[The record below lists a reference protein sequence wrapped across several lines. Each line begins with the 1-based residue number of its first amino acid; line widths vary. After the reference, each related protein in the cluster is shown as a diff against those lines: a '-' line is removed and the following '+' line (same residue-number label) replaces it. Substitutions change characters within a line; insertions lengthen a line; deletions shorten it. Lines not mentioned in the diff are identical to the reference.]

1 MVSCLPP
8 FFVWTQLNFWFPE
21 APAPRDGKMD
31 IKMINVGRKGEYCL
45 IIMKN
50 MLGLLDPNKLLMLVL
65 RNQQQWL
72 EVLQRS
78 LVRQGQVNLL
88 QKKKP
93 KRRGVFCP

>member
-1 MVSCLPP
+1 
-8 FFVWTQLNFWFPE
+8 
-21 APAPRDGKMD
+21 
-31 IKMINVGRKGEYCL
+31 
-45 IIMKN
+45 
-50 MLGLLDPNKLLMLVL
+50 MLGLLDSNKLLMLVL